1 VLTTDNHA
9 PVPNAGPAYT
19 IPAQTPFQL
28 SGSATDQ
35 DNDALTYTWEQMDL
49 GTASPPETDD
59 GTRPLFRSFAPTAS
73 PTRDVPELARILAH
87 DLTTDIPPGGNISGE
102 TWATTTRDLHFRLT
116 VRDNHPGGGATASAD
131 TVVHV
136 TSAAG
141 PFAATTPIA
150 GTQWIANSQQAVTWN
165 VANTNAAPVS
175 CAAVDV
181 LYSGDGGQ
189 SFPAVLANAVP
200 NTGATN
206 VIAPNLATVNAR
218 IEVRCDSNIFFDIS
232 PGDFTIFV
240 DEIFKDSFDGPP

>member
-1 VLTTDNHA
+1 
-9 PVPNAGPAYT
+9 
-19 IPAQTPFQL
+19 
-28 SGSATDQ
+28 
-35 DNDALTYTWEQMDL
+35 
-49 GTASPPETDD
+49 
-59 GTRPLFRSFAPTAS
+59 
-73 PTRDVPELARILAH
+73 
-87 DLTTDIPPGGNISGE
+87 
-102 TWATTTRDLHFRLT
+102 
-116 VRDNHPGGGATASAD
+116 
-131 TVVHV
+131 
-136 TSAAG
+136 
-141 PFAATTPIA
+141 
-150 GTQWIANSQQAVTWN
+150 